1 MMPPE
6 FPERDWQLL
15 RKLKPPALERL
26 CQRGLDAIAVIMAG
40 SQSSHDRY
48 LAIYALVQQHDEEIA
63 RAFDDLRRSNGL
75 LRLSAMR
82 SLNLISDEELRH
94 FSEETQARINL
105 LCEMSP
111 IRSDKVHPTS

>member
-1 MMPPE
+1 MSPE

-15 RKLKPPALERL
+15 GKLKPLALERL

-63 RAFDDLRRSNGL
+63 RAFDDLRRSNAL

-82 SLNLISDEELRH
+82 SLNLIFDEELSR

-105 LCEMSP
+105 LGEMSP
-111 IRSDKVHPTS
+111 NLSDEVHPKS